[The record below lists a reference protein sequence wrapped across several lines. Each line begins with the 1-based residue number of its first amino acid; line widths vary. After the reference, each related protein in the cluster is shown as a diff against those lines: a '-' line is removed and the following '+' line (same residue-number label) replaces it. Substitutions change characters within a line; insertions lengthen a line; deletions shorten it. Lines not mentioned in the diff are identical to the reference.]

1 MLVFPI
7 RARHRLGKWRQSFRV
22 ELGRLWADHHTLYV
36 REMEVKKVAVL
47 LCQEWHTS
55 PCWSLKALE
64 ELLLIGELIRPDSL
78 LPPLF

>member
-1 MLVFPI
+1 MENGDSLFVWNWGVYGQTTI
-7 RARHRLGKWRQSFRV
+7 LLRV
-22 ELGRLWADHHTLYV
+22 C
-36 REMEVKKVAVL
+36 EMEVKKVAVL

-64 ELLLIGELIRPDSL
+64 ELLLIGELICPDSL